1 MCQSNFVIFFRDR
14 KARFSAFLCCELC
27 WHCFLMGVMVMLS
40 VLAKVL
46 TALVVVMVTVVMVQ
60 VWWS

>member
-1 MCQSNFVIFFRDR
+1 
-14 KARFSAFLCCELC
+14 
-27 WHCFLMGVMVMLS
+27 MVMLS